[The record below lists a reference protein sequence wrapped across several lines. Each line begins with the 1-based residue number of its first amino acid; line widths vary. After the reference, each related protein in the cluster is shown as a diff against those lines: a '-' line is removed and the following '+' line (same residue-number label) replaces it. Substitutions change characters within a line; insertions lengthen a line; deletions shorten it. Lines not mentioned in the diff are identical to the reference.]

1 MSRLFKRKSE
11 FSKTIV
17 ILDIVIFL
25 LYIITNI
32 VMMWLKGKT
41 MPVDINTGVFAFLTG
56 ELGLLS
62 FIKRSKL
69 KAEVVQPIT
78 DSVQTSVNTEQF
90 KQLQQL
96 LLYNNNSN
104 AVQGIDIGSHQGAAG

>member
-1 MSRLFKRKSE
+1 MSRLFKKKSD

-17 ILDIVIFL
+17 ILDITIFL
-25 LYIITNI
+25 AYIITNI
-32 VMMWLKGKT
+32 IMMWEKGMT
-41 MPVDINTGVFAFLTG
+41 MPVDINAGVFAFLTG

-69 KAEVVQPIT
+69 KTEVVQPIT
-78 DSVQTSVNTEQF
+78 ESVQTHVNTEQL

-96 LLYNNNSN
+96 LLYNNNNS
-104 AVQGIDIGSHQGAAG
+104 SGAAG

>member
-1 MSRLFKRKSE
+1 MSRVFKKKSE

-25 LYIITNI
+25 LYIIINI
-32 VMMWLKGKT
+32 IMMWKKGVT
-41 MPVDINTGVFAFLTG
+41 MPVDINAGVFAFLTG

-69 KAEVVQPIT
+69 KTESIQNVVTTQMQIQE
-78 DSVQTSVNTEQF
+78 S
-90 KQLQQL
+90 
-96 LLYNNNSN
+96 NNN
-104 AVQGIDIGSHQGAAG
+104 IDVNSINQGAAG

>member
-1 MSRLFKRKSE
+1 MSKLFKKKNE

-25 LYIITNI
+25 LYIIINI
-32 VMMWLKGKT
+32 IMMWIKGKT
-41 MPVDINTGVFAFLTG
+41 MPVDINAGVFAFLTG

-69 KAEVVQPIT
+69 KTE
-78 DSVQTSVNTEQF
+78 SVQDIIMNKIQPSFIEQT
-90 KQLQQL
+90 Q
-96 LLYNNNSN
+96 NNN
-104 AVQGIDIGSHQGAAG
+104 IDANSINGAAG